1 MTKTAA
7 WVDQI
12 RDLRSRR
19 VIFVAHCLLNQNTRY
34 LGGARRGGAIREIVE
49 SCLEHDIGIVQLPC
63 PEQHAW
69 GGVLKRRLLL
79 FYGSEG
85 KLRYRLRRVLFP
97 LFLWYTRR
105 IYRKLARRTADEI
118 LDYQKAG
125 FAVLGIIGVDASPT
139 CGVKQSLAMREA
151 LLRIARLKTET
162 VTAEEVNAIVVAT
175 ATVGRGLYVELLQVE
190 LDKRTIR
197 VPFAAHD
204 LIAELRGE
212 HSSLNVQALLDSGSL
227 K

>member
-1 MTKTAA
+1 MAKTADR
-7 WVDQI
+7 VDQI

-19 VIFVAHCLLNQNTRY
+19 VIFLAHCLLNENTRY

-49 SCLEHDIGIVQLPC
+49 PCLEHDIGIVQLPC
-63 PEQHAW
+63 PEQHVW
-69 GGVLKRRLLL
+69 GGVLKRRLLF
-79 FYGSEG
+79 FYGSKG
-85 KLRYRLRRVLFP
+85 KLRYRLLSVLLP

-118 LDYQKAG
+118 QDYQKAG

-151 LLRIARLKTET
+151 LLRITRLEAGAI
-162 VTAEEVNAIVVAT
+162 TAKEVNAIVVGT
-175 ATVGRGLYVELLQVE
+175 VTVGRGLYIELLQEE
-190 LDKRTIR
+190 LDKRKIR

-212 HSSLNVQALLDSGSL
+212 RSSLNMQALLDGGS
-227 K
+227 